1 MNGDVPKP
9 IDMRLIFFC
18 VLLLSAILMQ
28 SCSRSF
34 EAIDYGKDACGHCR
48 MTIMDDRY
56 AAEMITQKGKVYK
69 FDDVICMIQFG
80 QGQGDT
86 EGSLFYVEDYLKKKD
101 GALEVEEA
109 VFLKSEFF
117 SSPMNGNYA
126 AFASAEDA
134 TRLKDSLGA
143 ERFKWSDIRR

>member
-1 MNGDVPKP
+1 
-9 IDMRLIFFC
+9 MRLIVLC
-18 VLLLSAILMQ
+18 LLLISTVVIQ

-34 EAIDYGKDACGHCR
+34 EPIDYGKDACGHCR

-69 FDDVICMIQFG
+69 FDDILCLIQFDQS
-80 QGQGDT
+80 QGGA
-86 EGSLFYVEDYLKKKD
+86 EGSLFYVEDYLKKQT
-101 GALEVEEA
+101 GALDAKRA

-126 AFASAEDA
+126 AFASAEEA
-134 TRLKDSLGA
+134 GRLKDSVGA
-143 ERFKWSDIRR
+143 EMFKWSDIRR